1 MSISTLDYNTNNPA
15 LLERRN
21 LRRLKK
27 ILWDAY
33 KNEDVSVKGLF
44 HDVSRDYDLSIPPR
58 PSQDKDKNKQE
69 LFGLYKM
76 YREDQNCGDYYKKVM

>member
-1 MSISTLDYNTNNPA
+1 LSISTLDYNTNNPA

-21 LRRLKK
+21 LRKLKK
-27 ILWDAY
+27 ILLNTY
-33 KNEDVSVKGLF
+33 KNKDVSIQNMF
-44 HDVSRDYDLSIPPR
+44 YDVSRDYDLAIPPR
-58 PSQDKDKNKQE
+58 LSQDKDKNKQE